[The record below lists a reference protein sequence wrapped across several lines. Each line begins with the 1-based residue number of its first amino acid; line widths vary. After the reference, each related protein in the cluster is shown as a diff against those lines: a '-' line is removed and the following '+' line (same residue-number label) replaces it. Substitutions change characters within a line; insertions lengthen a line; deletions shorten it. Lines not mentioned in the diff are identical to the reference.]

1 MRKAFLTIS
10 GLVVGATLLSSCN
23 HNFDHIPVHEKP
35 RWEFSPQMYHSEA
48 YEPVTQ
54 ITDADKYP
62 EHYNTMPG
70 NKGMNLRMPVKGTV
84 KRQYSEGAEY
94 KFMEPYK
101 IVKDS
106 LNYAAATVTSPLQV
120 NDNVL
125 EEGKLL
131 YTRYCS
137 HCHGAEGKGD
147 GPVSEKF
154 LGVANLAGGQL
165 VNVTPAHIFHVITH
179 GKGRM
184 LSHGSQVL
192 PEERWKIAHYV
203 KEKLQKQ

>member
-1 MRKAFLTIS
+1 MVI
-10 GLVVGATLLSSCN
+10 GAALLSSCN

-35 RWEFSPQMYHSEA
+35 RAEFSPQMYHSEA

-54 ITDADKYP
+54 VVDADAYP

-70 NKGMNLRMPVKGTV
+70 NNGMNLRLPVKGTI
-84 KRQYSEGAEY
+84 KRQFGNTLGEEY
-94 KFMEPYK
+94 KFTEPYK
-101 IVKDS
+101 LPKDS
-106 LNYAAATVTSPLQV
+106 LVYAAGTVVSPLKVSDQI
-120 NDNVL
+120 L
-125 EEGKLL
+125 EEGKNL
-131 YTRYCS
+131 YTRFCS

-154 LGVANLAGGQL
+154 AGIANLAGGQL
-165 VNVTPAHIFHVITH
+165 LTISEGHIFHVITH

-184 LSHGSQVL
+184 LSHASQVL

-203 KEKLQKQ
+203 KEKLQKQNQ

>member
-1 MRKAFLTIS
+1 
-10 GLVVGATLLSSCN
+10 LVAGVTLLSSCN

-35 RWEFSPQMYHSEA
+35 RLEYAPQMYHSEA
-48 YEPVTQ
+48 YEPVSQ
-54 ITDADKYP
+54 VVDAEAYP

-70 NKGMNLRMPVKGTV
+70 NKGMNLRVPVKGTV
-84 KRQYSEGAEY
+84 KRQFAQNTEY
-94 KFMEPYK
+94 KFTEPYS
-101 IVKDS
+101 VPKDC
-106 LNYAAATVTSPLQV
+106 LVFAGATVKSPLTV
-120 NDNVL
+120 SEPLL
-125 EEGKLL
+125 EDGKFL

-154 LGVANLAGGQL
+154 MGIANLAGGQL
-165 VNVTPAHIFHVITH
+165 LTVSEGHIFHVITH

-184 LSHGSQVL
+184 LSHASQVL